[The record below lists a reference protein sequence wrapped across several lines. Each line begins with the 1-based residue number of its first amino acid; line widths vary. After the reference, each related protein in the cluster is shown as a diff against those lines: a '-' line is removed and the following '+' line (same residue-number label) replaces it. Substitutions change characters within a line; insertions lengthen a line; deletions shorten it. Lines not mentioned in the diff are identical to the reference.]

1 MKEELKKDISKN
13 IAINSPVF
21 KGKRY
26 RITVLSHSLVRLEY
40 NIDGIFNDDLTELV
54 DNRIFDEIDIEYQEN
69 DKTLI
74 IDTAIFKLTYIKDKN
89 FAQGKLNQSSVL
101 NIELKGTDRS
111 WYYNHPEARNIKAP
125 VSSTSSSKIQLRN
138 GLYSLDGFAS
148 LKDDTK
154 LIKEDGKIEEN
165 KYIDIYVFMYGT
177 DYERCLKDYFT
188 LTGYPPLIPRYAL
201 GNWWSKSVKYNDETL
216 KTLIDSFKLNGIP
229 LSTLMLINNW
239 NLKPIINNKEIDAGL
254 SFNKEVYKHPK
265 NMITYLH
272 NQGVRIGLKI
282 KPTSGFYATDEY
294 YNEAVKY
301 LQKDELGKIPF
312 NVLDKRCV
320 EVYLKLFIHPLE
332 NLGVDF
338 FYIDKEET
346 NNYNLIKRY
355 HLKDMER
362 NKLRRPFVFGYSNE
376 VAPHKYSVL
385 YEGEKEVGW
394 ESLRRLPY
402 FNSLAVNNGV
412 LWWSH
417 DIGGY
422 SNGIEEDELY
432 TRFIQFGTFSPIL
445 RLSSD
450 SSKYYKR
457 EPWLWSMRTFSIVKE
472 YLQLRHKLI
481 PYLYSEAYKYS
492 TNGNLF
498 IKPIFYKYPEL
509 IDDDWYRNEYYFGSQ
524 LFVSPIITKKDEVM
538 NRVVHKFFIPDGTW
552 YDFFTGK
559 KFIGPNSFISFFR
572 DQDYPVYAKQ
582 GAIIVLGQNNNLN
595 DITPPKDLEI
605 HIFPGMSN
613 SYTLYEDDGVS
624 SLYKDGYY
632 LKTQID
638 YNYMP
643 NNYTVILR
651 ALEGKS
657 SIAPDTRNYKFIF
670 RNTKQAQDVI
680 VYANN
685 MKIESNNYINGTDFI
700 VEVKDANTIGQLTI
714 NCKGK
719 DIEID
724 AIRLINSD
732 IENIL
737 TDLPIKTVLKIE
749 INKILFSDLS
759 IRKKRIEIRKLHNK
773 GLESKFMKLFLDL
786 LEYIKQI

>member
-1 MKEELKKDISKN
+1 
-13 IAINSPVF
+13 
-21 KGKRY
+21 
-26 RITVLSHSLVRLEY
+26 
-40 NIDGIFNDDLTELV
+40 
-54 DNRIFDEIDIEYQEN
+54 
-69 DKTLI
+69 
-74 IDTAIFKLTYIKDKN
+74 
-89 FAQGKLNQSSVL
+89 
-101 NIELKGTDRS
+101 
-111 WYYNHPEARNIKAP
+111 
-125 VSSTSSSKIQLRN
+125 
-138 GLYSLDGFAS
+138 
-148 LKDDTK
+148 
-154 LIKEDGKIEEN
+154 
-165 KYIDIYVFMYGT
+165 MYGT

-201 GNWWSKSVKYNDETL
+201 GNWWSKNVKYNDETL
-216 KTLIDSFKLNGIP
+216 KALIDSFKLNGIP
-229 LSTLMLINNW
+229 LSTLMLTNNW

-254 SFNKEVYKHPK
+254 SFNKELFHHPK

-294 YNEAVKY
+294 YEEALKY

-312 NVLDKRCV
+312 NVLDKKCT

-332 NLGVDF
+332 NLGIDF
-338 FYIDKEET
+338 FYIDKEDT

-362 NKLRRPFVFGYSNE
+362 NKIRRPFVFGYSNE
-376 VAPHKYSVL
+376 ISPHKYSVL

-595 DITPPKDLEI
+595 DITPPKDIEI

-657 SIAPDTRNYKFIF
+657 SIVPDTRNYKFIF

-680 VYANN
+680 VYSNN

-700 VEVKDANTIGQLTI
+700 VEVKDVNTIGQLTV

-749 INKILFSDLS
+749 INKILFSDLP
-759 IRKKRIEIRKLHNK
+759 IRKKRIEIRKLRNK